1 MSYQT
6 GVMMCRS
13 SVDGHSLGENLST
26 ISISDLEKVNDN
38 NTDRVDSITKGFL
51 KAISTSCRAM
61 GHTQEATKFA
71 RRCMFAML
79 DYQGLNSLFLS
90 TTPDDE
96 CSFRVRLYCKPQ
108 VWVSSLIHL

>member
-1 MSYQT
+1 
-6 GVMMCRS
+6 
-13 SVDGHSLGENLST
+13 LST
-26 ISISDLEKVNDN
+26 LSISDLEKVNDN

-61 GHTQEATKFA
+61 GHTQEAANFA

-79 DYQGLNSLFLS
+79 DYQGLNSLFLF